1 MASVVAFVPAIEH
14 MFELAPDYALRA
26 YLFSN
31 VSNGEAL
38 RDMLKPLDTTESS
51 GGGGKSLA
59 GTACIDGGL
68 VAFVDVDVLA
78 GPLTLLAAANKAVV
92 SHVEGTRKTESLAT
106 ECLYNLS
113 ASKSINFALKTFGS
127 NARTTRVAAVIFEHR
142 QGAASAQG
150 EEKVLSA
157 VQGSAV
163 APDAGKWAASPTS
176 LAPMVIRIG
185 PAATSCASRRRR
197 AHSWKPRRRAT
208 MTRVSRTVAFPPQPQ
223 QRRRATAR

>member
-31 VSNGEAL
+31 VSNGEPL

-163 APDAGKWAASPTS
+163 APDAAASVWEKSPEKLEAIKKLYKVTDTALK
-176 LAPMVIRIG
+176 LATIDD
-185 PAATSCASRRRR
+185 AAAL
-197 AHSWKPRRRAT
+197 
-208 MTRVSRTVAFPPQPQ
+208 RVAMRDVK
-223 QRRRATAR
+223 

>member
-1 MASVVAFVPAIEH
+1 MASVVAFVPTIEH
-14 MFELAPDYALRA
+14 TFELAPDYALRA

-38 RDMLKPLDTTESS
+38 RDMVKSLNTTESS
-51 GGGGKSLA
+51 GGGGGKSLA

-150 EEKVLSA
+150 EEKVLYKILNSY
-157 VQGSAV
+157 
-163 APDAGKWAASPTS
+163 
-176 LAPMVIRIG
+176 
-185 PAATSCASRRRR
+185 
-197 AHSWKPRRRAT
+197 
-208 MTRVSRTVAFPPQPQ
+208 F
-223 QRRRATAR
+223 